1 MDVFYSMPAGK
12 TIFDYEDIDKVYME
26 PRGTDE
32 RIVIGSNRDNEMILI
47 YEVLD
52 PQNQYKPAVLGH
64 NHVIFSDHF
73 VRFYDENGNILF
85 LDTLTLQPIEEAPHD
100 PVDGYQWN
108 ELGNGVFEI
117 VSETGDM
124 HQWID
129 TVSGIIITKLY
140 NESAEWLA
148 SNFEFYAGQNGL
160 QTLPAVEINYA
171 VDSTL
176 MKELAYRV
184 TITKNTE
191 IFEAD
196 SIEPRTIDHSSEGM
210 EIYRVEQLEILPNP
224 ATDFISIGFP
234 GIDKPT
240 EVKIKIFSMNGSLIT
255 EAFIQTDGFH
265 TLVLPTEWPAG
276 MYILNASAENAVW
289 VDKFVKQ

>member
-1 MDVFYSMPAGK
+1 
-12 TIFDYEDIDKVYME
+12 ME

-32 RIVIGSNRDNEMILI
+32 RVVIGRNAENEMILI

-52 PQNQYKPAVLGH
+52 PQTQFKPAVLGH
-64 NHVIFSDHF
+64 NHVIFSDYF
-73 VRFYDENGNILF
+73 VRFYDVSGNILF
-85 LDTLTLQPIEEAPHD
+85 LDTLTLLPVEEAPND
-100 PVDGYQWN
+100 TIDGYQWHD
-108 ELGNGVFEI
+108 LGDGIYEI
-117 VSETGDM
+117 VSDSGDIY
-124 HQWID
+124 QWID
-129 TVSGIIITKLY
+129 TVSGIVITKFY
-140 NESAEWLA
+140 NEAAEWMA

-160 QTLPAVEINYA
+160 QTIPAVEINYA

-176 MKELAYRV
+176 MKRLAYRV

-196 SIEPRTIDHSSEGM
+196 SIEPRTNDHSAAGM

-240 EVKIKIFSMNGSLIT
+240 EVKIKIFSMNGKLIL
-255 EAFIQTDGFH
+255 EASVQTDGFH
-265 TLVLPTEWPAG
+265 TLSLPAEWPAG

-289 VDKFVKQ
+289 VDKFVRQ